1 MRAKVLTLRFSP
13 QLGRFDDAPL
23 VALQQTVVLE
33 RVREHLV
40 QVGDEPMLVCV
51 AAWRERGGSPT
62 TPPPPAHTPV
72 RAPTLPPTHDGEAPT
87 VAGNE
92 DPAPSTPEPRTAPRG
107 PAAPLGALRADF
119 TPEQQRVHDALRTFR
134 RTRAYAEGVPPYIV
148 LTNRQL
154 VELVLQRPRSR
165 QALGDIPG
173 LGDKKIARFG
183 AELLHLLW
191 PDGGAGPD
199 SGEVVGE
206 ASRTAPTAA
215 NADARPPEAQ
225 P

>member
-23 VALQQTVVLE
+23 IALQQAVVLE

-51 AAWRERGGSPT
+51 AAWRERGGMPT
-62 TPPPPAHTPV
+62 APMPQATAPLG
-72 RAPTLPPTHDGEAPT
+72 APTGILARNDAAPA
-87 VAGNE
+87 AGPD
-92 DPAPSTPEPRTAPRG
+92 DPAPATPEPRSAPRG
-107 PAAPLGALRADF
+107 PAAPLGALRSDF
-119 TPEQQRVHDALRTFR
+119 TADQQRLHDNLRTFR
-134 RTRAYAEGVPPYIV
+134 RNRAYAEGVPPYIV

-154 VELVLQRPRSR
+154 VELALQRPRSR

-183 AELLHLLW
+183 GELLQALW
-191 PDGGAGPD
+191 PDGGAGAD
-199 SGEVVGE
+199 QATDAGQ
-206 ASRTAPTAA
+206 AADAPTPETAG
-215 NADARPPEAQ
+215 DQPPEAQ
-225 P
+225 A

>member
-51 AAWRERGGSPT
+51 AAWRERGGTPTAPTPPATGPLGAPASTPARNDESPAAGPDHPAPT
-62 TPPPPAHTPV
+62 TT
-72 RAPTLPPTHDGEAPT
+72 
-87 VAGNE
+87 
-92 DPAPSTPEPRTAPRG
+92 EPRNPPRG

-119 TPEQQRVHDALRTFR
+119 TPDQQRLHDNLRTFR
-134 RTRAYAEGVPPYIV
+134 RNRAYAEGVPPYLV

-154 VELVLQRPRSR
+154 VELVLRRPRSR
-165 QALGDIPG
+165 QALGDVPG

-183 AELLHLLW
+183 GDLLHLLW
-191 PDGGAGPD
+191 PDGDAGPD
-199 SGEVVGE
+199 RGDAMGE
-206 ASRTAPTAA
+206 ASRTAATAA
-215 NADARPPEAQ
+215 NADDQPPEARA
-225 P
+225 